1 MVTVRLHNLIRV
13 GVLLSLTSGLSLA
26 QEDSPA
32 RQIGIVFDGMPIHEE
47 PAFGRI
53 GARQALEAIEKESRV
68 LIGEDFNLRFPE
80 NKQLYGNWDLAKIG
94 AALDRLLADPDV
106 DVILALGVLATDAAA
121 HRAELSKPVIAPFGL
136 DIEAQRFPMDGDA
149 SGVRNLNYLMV
160 PHSGV
165 RDIRRF
171 HELVG
176 FEKVHVLYDAL
187 IASSLVDFA
196 RGRLEEEGLTLVAVP
211 AGDSAMA
218 TLAALPSDAEA
229 VYVAPL
235 LRLSA
240 SEFGELVDGL
250 NQRRIPTFSVLG
262 RQAVEAGILMSQAPD
277 TAFQRVARRTG
288 IHLQRILEGEDA
300 GTLPVLLDKP
310 ERLVVNMATARAIG
324 FSPGWRVLTEAELLN
339 DQPVDEGRRLSLAAA
354 VREAVD
360 ANLEL
365 KATDRGVA
373 AGAEEVRRARALYK
387 PQLGLE
393 SQAVQIDEDRA
404 AALFGPDRIWDGSL
418 TLSQI
423 LYSDALRGNI
433 VSQRHLQQARESD
446 RERVRLDVALDAA
459 TAFLDI
465 LRTQAINRIQRD
477 NLYLTVS
484 NLELARQRK
493 LIGVARSSE
502 VYRWE
507 SQLATDRREVVA
519 AEQRVDA
526 ARTRLNQILHRPQEE
541 PFSAVDPDL
550 EDPEILKKTSI
561 EPYVENPAEFAVFRD
576 FMVQEGLAN
585 SPELVALEA
594 AIAAQERV
602 RLTAKRSFWSP
613 DIAAFGEV
621 TEEIDASSAGGGGAA
636 LPFSLPM
643 ANETDWAVG
652 INLTLPL
659 YTGGERAA
667 VVRQTSETLA
677 RLRLEREAAAELVE
691 LRIRTVLFDVATS
704 GPAIRFT
711 QEGAEAARKNLE
723 LVTRQYARG
732 IAPIIDLLDAQNA
745 SFQADQLAANSVYDF
760 LIDVM
765 FLQRA
770 AANFNFF
777 TSEAERDEFFQRLDA
792 YSAGARR

>member
-1 MVTVRLHNLIRV
+1 MVTFRLRNLIRV
-13 GVLLSLTSGLSLA
+13 GVLLSLTSGLSPA
-26 QEDSPA
+26 QEDSPT
-32 RQIGIVFDGMPIHEE
+32 RRIGIVFDGMPAHEE

-68 LIGEDFNLRFPE
+68 LIGDDFDLRFPE
-80 NKQLYGNWDLAKIG
+80 DKRLYCDWDLAKVG

-106 DVILALGVLATDAAA
+106 DVILALGVLGTDAAA
-121 HRAELSKPVIAPFGL
+121 HREELSKPVIAPFGL
-136 DIEAQRFPMDGDA
+136 DIEAQQFPMDGDA

-160 PHSGV
+160 PHSGI

-187 IASSLVDFA
+187 FASSIVDFV
-196 RGRLEEEGLTLVAVP
+196 RGRLEEGGLTMVAVP
-211 AGDSAMA
+211 AGDSAVA

-240 SEFGELVDGL
+240 TEFGQLVDGL
-250 NQRRIPTFSVLG
+250 NQRRIPTFSSLG
-262 RQAVEAGILMSQAPD
+262 RQAVEAGILMSQAPE
-277 TAFQRVARRTG
+277 TAFQRVARRIG

-300 GTLPVLLDKP
+300 GTLPVLLEQP

-324 FSPGWRVLTEAELLN
+324 FSPRWRVLTEAELLN

-393 SQAVQIDEDRA
+393 SQAVQIDKDR
-404 AALFGPDRIWDGSL
+404 AALFGPDRTWDGSL

-433 VSQRHLQQARESD
+433 MSQRHLQQARESD
-446 RERVRLDVALDAA
+446 RERVRLDVAVDAA

-465 LRTQAINRIQRD
+465 LRTQAIARIQRD

-484 NLELARQRK
+484 NLELARRRN

-507 SQLATDRREVVA
+507 SRLAADRREVVA
-519 AEQRVDA
+519 SEQRVHA
-526 ARTRLNQILHRPQEE
+526 ARTRLNRILHRPQEE

-550 EDPEILKKTSI
+550 EDPEILEKTSI

-594 AIAAQERV
+594 AIAAQERA

-621 TEEIDASSAGGGGAA
+621 TEEIDSSSAGGGAA
-636 LPFSLPM
+636 LPFTLPM
-643 ANETDWAVG
+643 ANDTDWAVG

-667 VVRQTSETLA
+667 VVRQTSEALA
-677 RLRLEREAAAELVE
+677 QLRLDREVVAELVE
-691 LRIRTVLFDVATS
+691 LNIRTVLFDVATS
-704 GPAIRFT
+704 GPAIRFN

-732 IAPIIDLLDAQNA
+732 IVPIIDLLDAQNA
-745 SFQADQLAANSVYDF
+745 SLQADQLAANSVYDF